1 MVESCLVMTTKKATV
16 GLTVALG
23 FVIVTMSSGALD
35 GSQTP
40 EPNPATTQG
49 GATDGAPLPAKE
61 LQSLV
66 APIALYPDKLV
77 AQVLTAATFPD
88 QVALASN
95 WVLQHKDLTGSAL
108 VQAVNKETWNASVKA
123 LTSFPS
129 ILDDMSKNL
138 AWTSSLGEAYHNQA
152 AAVMQAVQALRA
164 QAKSAGNLKSS
175 SQMKIVEPSPE
186 LIEIQPANPQIV
198 YVPVYNP
205 TVVYGVPYVVP
216 NYTAGDVA
224 VAAAIGFTAGIA
236 MGALMTAPWGWGV
249 WGCDWHGGVVVYN
262 HTAFYGNAAWHGA
275 YYHGGYH
282 GGYGYANTYNRAA
295 YDRTSDVNR
304 SVTRTTSMSSSTLAH
319 SGSSFHDDGWSSRA
333 ASSRG
338 WGSMR
343 AGGYSGGRFAGG
355 GSGGGGFHRR

>member
-1 MVESCLVMTTKKATV
+1 MVESCLVMATKKTTV

-23 FVIVTMSSGALD
+23 FSIVTISSVALD
-35 GSQTP
+35 GSQAT
-40 EPNPATTQG
+40 EPNPTTTQG

-95 WVLQHKDLTGSAL
+95 WALQHKDLTGSAL

-129 ILDDMSKNL
+129 VLGDMAKNL
-138 AWTSSLGEAYHNQA
+138 AWTSSLGEAYHNQP

-175 SQMKIVEPSPE
+175 SQMKIVEPSRADRDSAGEPADRIRSD
-186 LIEIQPANPQIV
+186 LQPHCRLWC
-198 YVPVYNP
+198 
-205 TVVYGVPYVVP
+205 
-216 NYTAGDVA
+216 A
-224 VAAAIGFTAGIA
+224 VR
-236 MGALMTAPWGWGV
+236 GAQLHSRRRGRSSRNRIHRRRRDGCAHDRAVGLGRM
-249 WGCDWHGGVVVYN
+249 GCDCTRCRRLQPH
-262 HTAFYGNAAWHGA
+262 AFYGNAAWHGA

-282 GGYGYANTYNRAA
+282 GGYGYTNTYNRAA
-295 YDRTSDVNR
+295 YTRTSNINS
-304 SVTRTTSMSSSTLAH
+304 SVSRTTTMSSSTLAH

-338 WGSMR
+338 WGSMKR
-343 AGGYSGGRFAGG
+343 AASAADVSAAAAASAVAG
-355 GSGGGGFHRR
+355 SIWR

>member
-1 MVESCLVMTTKKATV
+1 MVMATKKTTV

-23 FVIVTMSSGALD
+23 FSIVTISSVALD
-35 GSQTP
+35 GSQAT
-40 EPNPATTQG
+40 EPNPTATQG

-88 QVALASN
+88 QVARALN
-95 WVLQHKDLTGSAL
+95 WALQHKDLTGSAL

-129 ILDDMSKNL
+129 VLGDMAKNL
-138 AWTSSLGEAYHNQA
+138 AWTSSLGEAAPGPARSRHAGGAGA
-152 AAVMQAVQALRA
+152 AGPGEVGRQPQVVFANDDCRTELRA
-164 QAKSAGNLKSS
+164 DRDSAGRNR
-175 SQMKIVEPSPE
+175 
-186 LIEIQPANPQIV
+186 QIV

-205 TVVYGVPYVVP
+205 TVVYGVRHVVP

-224 VAAAIGFTAGIA
+224 VAAAIGFTAGVA
-236 MGALMTAPWGWGV
+236 MGALMTAPWGWGA

-282 GGYGYANTYNRAA
+282 GGYGYANT
-295 YDRTSDVNR
+295 
-304 SVTRTTSMSSSTLAH
+304 
-319 SGSSFHDDGWSSRA
+319 
-333 ASSRG
+333 
-338 WGSMR
+338 
-343 AGGYSGGRFAGG
+343 
-355 GSGGGGFHRR
+355 